1 MLLNCLIF
9 IAAGNVQNIWMHK
22 CTHVKKTK
30 QEQTRKRRE
39 EFYLSLQFNLNLVLV
54 NDNRLKKIQ
63 ALSNTRSVIWNR
75 VKHTF
80 AIINHGKS
88 DRRKMSWLGI
98 SNILIL
104 PADLL
109 NAWASKSR

>member
-1 MLLNCLIF
+1 MFKIF
-9 IAAGNVQNIWMHK
+9 ECINVVIPKGPNK
-22 CTHVKKTK
+22 NK
-30 QEQTRKRRE
+30 QERE
-39 EFYLSLQFNLNLVLV
+39 SSFYLPLHFKWNLFVV
-54 NDNRLKKIQ
+54 NDNRLKKKKKIQ

-104 PADLL
+104 PADWL
-109 NAWASKSR
+109 NA